1 VVRRPCHQTLSK
13 KEIGLVTINIPL
25 EVFKTPVVG
34 PQGQHTNAMRVR
46 AILRL
51 PLLQKLVMA
60 DVLISVVSFLVM
72 AVLPRSDHDLAI
84 MVSTLLL
91 TVLLNGALVYW
102 NLLPL
107 LALESTAARVAKGD
121 WCARVPTSEVAD
133 KHIHRI
139 GQTFNALLDRL
150 LEDQGRLKYL
160 SAQAIG
166 AADAERA
173 HLARELHDSTAQ
185 SLSAVEMLL
194 SALTQSLPPSNACS
208 QLKER
213 LEAMRDIVSE
223 ALHEVRTLS
232 HRVHP
237 SALEHLGLTAAL
249 ELLLKRTLA
258 QSGIRH
264 GVHASVC
271 ARISPQLASVFY
283 RVAQEAIGNA
293 MRHGEPGQ
301 ISIRLD
307 VDRHTARLS
316 VQDDGMGFDL
326 DMVEQQRAGMGLF
339 VMRERLML
347 ISGELVVSTRPG
359 GGGTMIHAVAPNVQE
374 QAA

>member
-1 VVRRPCHQTLSK
+1 MTIAPTVSNTL
-13 KEIGLVTINIPL
+13 
-25 EVFKTPVVG
+25 
-34 PQGQHTNAMRVR
+34 
-46 AILRL
+46 LRL
-51 PLLQKLVMA
+51 PLLQKLVVA
-60 DVLISVVSFLVM
+60 DLFISLASFLVM
-72 AVLPRSDHDLAI
+72 TLQPLSAHGTAL
-84 MVSTLLL
+84 MVATLLL
-91 TVLLNGALVYW
+91 TVVLNGLLVYW

-107 LALESTAARVAKGD
+107 RALEHTARRVAGGD
-121 WCARVPTSEVAD
+121 WRARVPPSPMAD
-133 KHIHRI
+133 RHIHRI
-139 GQTFNALLDRL
+139 GQTFNGLLDRL
-150 LEDQGRLKYL
+150 LEDQGRLRYL

-194 SALTQSLPPSNACS
+194 SVMTQSMPAHGTAH

-213 LEAMRDIVSE
+213 LEAMREIVAE

-249 ELLLKRTLA
+249 ELLLKRSLA
-258 QSGIRH
+258 SSGVRH
-264 GVHASVC
+264 WVQASVD

-293 MRHGEPGQ
+293 MRHGSPGF
-301 ISIRLD
+301 IGIRLD
-307 VDRHTARLS
+307 VDRHGARMTI
-316 VQDDGMGFDL
+316 QDDGQGFDL
-326 DMVEQQRAGMGLF
+326 QVVEQQRAGMGLF

-347 ISGELVVSTRPG
+347 IEGELVIDTRPG
-359 GGGTMIHAVAPNVQE
+359 GGTSVHAVAPHAPE
-374 QAA
+374 PRP